1 MFKPHRTRFH
11 HSEFYNTLVKKNP
24 QRENNRGRQEEL
36 TVAAKILEIRSSCQ
50 MGYQSD
56 SEGCQGGANGLFG
69 PLSDCERANRWLM
82 VQRRLRKREIF
93 IFILF

>member
-1 MFKPHRTRFH
+1 
-11 HSEFYNTLVKKNP
+11 
-24 QRENNRGRQEEL
+24 
-36 TVAAKILEIRSSCQ
+36 